1 MFLKRQSTKFNQN
14 DNRTITE
21 HNHLNCSSKRFSTLT
36 TSNQIV
42 NYITKEK
49 HVHPTSFSHKQSVA
63 KKQERES
70 RLSQVRQSRDAA
82 ESKISQKVVTM
93 DKEPNAS

>member
-14 DNRTITE
+14 DNRTITD
-21 HNHLNCSSKRFSTLT
+21 HNHFDSSSKRFSTLT

-49 HVHPTSFSHKQSVA
+49 HVHPTSFSHKQSLVA

-93 DKEPNAS
+93 NK